1 MPCLL
6 PKQFGLLPTAELD
19 AKKSHPEKHSESEP
33 SRLASFA
40 TSESWNANLTVSI
53 SPFVSDKLSLKGSN
67 NQKSSSIEITTVE
80 KVRLRRVVNSFTV

>member
-19 AKKSHPEKHSESEP
+19 AKKSPEKHSDSEP
-33 SRLASFA
+33 SRLASFM

-53 SPFVSDKLSLKGSN
+53 CPFVSDKLSLKGN
-67 NQKSSSIEITTVE
+67 N
-80 KVRLRRVVNSFTV
+80 